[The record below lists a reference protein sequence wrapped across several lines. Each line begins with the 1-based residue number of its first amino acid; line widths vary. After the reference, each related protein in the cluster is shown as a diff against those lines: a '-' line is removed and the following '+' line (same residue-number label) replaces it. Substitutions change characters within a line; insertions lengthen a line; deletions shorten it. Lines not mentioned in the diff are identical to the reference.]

1 MYFKWQCILNGS
13 ALQYGTTGRY
23 KMSSR
28 ELVQS
33 VVVRAVCSV
42 GPAEEAEEEA
52 EKAAE
57 EEEEVEEAVPLV
69 LCWRST

>member
-28 ELVQS
+28 ELVES

-42 GPAEEAEEEA
+42 GAAEEA